1 MTTTIQAVTDPIAH
15 DSHKKPIKN
24 QQLQYVGFATVPN
37 GREYNFRFA
46 VQGQPDR
53 SFIMIIDAAGFL
65 SGKLKYQEGPGIGYW
80 KLLGAL
86 AAEAGDSP
94 LALRQHVTA
103 AEIVDYSASSGG
115 KKKSWTEERRA
126 DASKRFREQLAER
139 RARG

>member
-1 MTTTIQAVTDPIAH
+1 MTSTTHAVSDPSAVDH
-15 DSHKKPIKN
+15 SKKALKN
-24 QQLQYVGFATVPN
+24 QQLQYMGFATVPD

-53 SFIMIIDAAGFL
+53 SFIMVIDSAGFL
-65 SGKLKYQEGPGIGYW
+65 SGKIKYQEGPGIGYW

-86 AAEAGDSP
+86 ATEVSELP
-94 LALRQHVTA
+94 LANRQRVTE
-103 AEIVDYSASSGG
+103 AEMADYTASNGG

>member
-1 MTTTIQAVTDPIAH
+1 M
-15 DSHKKPIKN
+15 
-24 QQLQYVGFATVPN
+24 GFVTVPD

-53 SFIMIIDAAGFL
+53 SFIMVIDSAGFL
-65 SGKLKYQEGPGIGYW
+65 SGKIKYQEGPGIGYW
-80 KLLGAL
+80 KLIGAL
-86 AAEAGDSP
+86 AAEVSALP
-94 LALRQHVTA
+94 LANRQRVTE
-103 AEIVDYSASSGG
+103 AEMADYTASSGG

>member
-1 MTTTIQAVTDPIAH
+1 LTTTTHVITGPVVLDN
-15 DSHKKPIKN
+15 SKKIIKN
-24 QQLQYVGFATVPN
+24 QQLQYLGFATVRD
-37 GREYNFRFA
+37 GREYTFRFA

-53 SFIMIIDAAGFL
+53 SFVMIIDAAGFL

-86 AAEAGDSP
+86 AAEASDSP
-94 LALRQHVTA
+94 IALRQHVTD
-103 AEIVDYSASSGG
+103 AEMADYSAGSGG

-126 DASKRFREQLAER
+126 DASRRFREQLAER

>member
-1 MTTTIQAVTDPIAH
+1 LATITHAITDLDH
-15 DSHKKPIKN
+15 SKKPLKG
-24 QQLQYVGFATVPN
+24 QQLQYMGFVTVPD

-53 SFIMIIDAAGFL
+53 SFILMIDSARFL

-86 AAEAGDSP
+86 AAEGSDSP
-94 LALRQHVTA
+94 VAIRQSVTEIETADYLAG
-103 AEIVDYSASSGG
+103 SGG

-126 DASKRFREQLAER
+126 DASRRFKDQLAER

>member
-1 MTTTIQAVTDPIAH
+1 LTSTIHAVSDPSTLEH
-15 DSHKKPIKN
+15 SKKPLKN
-24 QQLQYVGFATVPN
+24 QQLQYMGFVTVPD

-53 SFIMIIDAAGFL
+53 SFIMVIDSAGFL
-65 SGKLKYQEGPGIGYW
+65 SGKIKYQEGPGIGYW
-80 KLLGAL
+80 KLIGAL
-86 AAEAGDSP
+86 ATEVSELP
-94 LALRQHVTA
+94 LANRQRVTE
-103 AEIVDYSASSGG
+103 AEMADYTASSGG

>member
-1 MTTTIQAVTDPIAH
+1 LATTTHVIPDPIAIDH
-15 DSHKKPIKN
+15 SKKPLKN
-24 QQLQYVGFATVPN
+24 QQLQYMGFATVPD

-53 SFIMIIDAAGFL
+53 SFIMIIDTARFL

-86 AAEAGDSP
+86 AAEVSDSP
-94 LALRQHVTA
+94 IALRQHVTETETA
-103 AEIVDYSASSGG
+103 DYLAGSGG